1 MTIKDY
7 FIFFRWKNILM
18 ILLIQCLF
26 KYVLFQKFY
35 LQISLDNFHFALLAI
50 SISAVAIAGYII
62 NDIND
67 VKADIINKP
76 EKLFVDK
83 KITRIKSQNLFIGFN
98 AVGLI
103 LGMYL
108 SYHIGHTSYFIIFV
122 FTSLLLYK
130 YAKVLKKKLLAG
142 NLMVS
147 FVVLF
152 CILMLGV
159 FDIAPATNGYNLQ
172 GQLAVIYVFLLFGGF
187 GFILTFLREIVKDFE
202 DCEGD
207 KAINAQSFPIS
218 LGEKKTKTL
227 IAMISIALIIT
238 LGFIAFKLFG
248 AYYFLSLYIL
258 VMVIVPLLYFVWML
272 TKAKSKKDYHN
283 LSGILKLTMLLGI
296 LSILTI

>member
-1 MTIKDY
+1 MTFKDY
-7 FIFFRWKNILM
+7 LIFFRWKNILM

-35 LQISLDNFHFALLAI
+35 LQISLDYFHFTLLAI

-83 KITRIKSQNLFIGFN
+83 KLTRITAQNLFIGFN

-103 LGMYL
+103 IGMYL

-130 YAKVLKKKLLAG
+130 YAKILKKKILAG

-147 FVVLF
+147 FIVLF
-152 CILMLGV
+152 CILMLAV
-159 FDIAPATNGYNLQ
+159 FDIAPATNGYNLED
-172 GQLAVIYVFLLFGGF
+172 QLVIIRIFLLFGGF
-187 GFILTFLREIVKDFE
+187 GFFFTFLREVIKDFE
-202 DCEGD
+202 DSEGD
-207 KAINAQSFPIS
+207 KAINAKSFPIV
-218 LGEKKTKTL
+218 LGENKTKIILYVLSTV
-227 IAMISIALIIT
+227 MVFALV
-238 LGFIAFKLFG
+238 FICYEVFHENI
-248 AYYFLSLYIL
+248 YLSLYLLGL
-258 VMVIVPLLYFVWML
+258 VLLPLLYFIWKL
-272 TKAKSKKDYHN
+272 SKASSKKDYHD
-283 LSGILKLTMLLGI
+283 LSAMLKIIMLFGI
-296 LSILTI
+296 LSMLSI